1 MFDKILQKT
10 TCNKLTKDIP
20 GGLAVKNPPAKK
32 QAQVWSLDQEDSLEM
47 EMATYSSIFA
57 WKIPWEEEPGGLQD

>member
-20 GGLAVKNPPAKK
+20 GGLAVKNPPAQK
-32 QAQVWSLDQEDSLEM
+32 QAQV
-47 EMATYSSIFA
+47 
-57 WKIPWEEEPGGLQD
+57 